1 MSIQSSTVGA
11 LSSFE
16 GPIGVSIVSKLTKW
30 SSLQELGFA
39 AQLTYLDKNFHG
51 LNDFIDQMSIYSGS
65 NTILAGAW
73 SLIYPT
79 QVPMTPEVSSLMYTD
94 PVLGQVG
101 LQFLSLINF
110 GQTLALS
117 PSQLNQPAMIASL
130 VSIAASSAPSI
141 SSSTVGV

>member
-1 MSIQSSTVGA
+1 MSIQSSPAGS

-51 LNDFIDQMSIYSGS
+51 LNDFISQMTQYSSS
-65 NTILAGAW
+65 NSLLETAW
-73 SLIYPT
+73 APVLPNVPFTPTVSL
-79 QVPMTPEVSSLMYTD
+79 LMYTD

-110 GQTLALS
+110 GQTFALS
-117 PSQLNQPAMIASL
+117 PSQLNQPALISSL
-130 VSIAASSAPSI
+130 VSIAANSIPSI
-141 SSSTVGV
+141 SSSTIGV